1 MTEPENT
8 MPLAGI
14 ASQAHAAIG
23 QFVAD
28 MQERLGHD
36 LVSITVVGS
45 GTGPDFKVG
54 ISDINTVLVLSG
66 QDRSALDVISGMGKG
81 LHKRHMALP
90 LLMTPQYIE
99 RSRDVFGVELLDF
112 QVSGKTILGDNPFE
126 GLTFERSDVRLQCER
141 ELKAML
147 IRLRQGYMASAGNTR
162 MLRDVLVSTGKT
174 LLPYLRAMVW
184 LNQGDR
190 DNSIQG
196 TLSQTREALAVE
208 TSTLELL
215 LQWRDPKVKAP
226 KEALVAGFDATY
238 AMILTLADWVD
249 SHEV

>member
-1 MTEPENT
+1 MTEPEST
-8 MPLAGI
+8 IPLAGI

-28 MQERLGHD
+28 MQERLGPD
-36 LVSITVVGS
+36 LTSITVVGS
-45 GTGPDFKVG
+45 ATGPDFQAGV
-54 ISDINTVLVLSG
+54 SDINTVLILSRL
-66 QDRSALDVISGMGKG
+66 DRSGLDVISGMGKG
-81 LHKRHMALP
+81 LHKRHLALP
-90 LLMTPQYIE
+90 LLMTSEYIE

-112 QVSGKTILGDNPFE
+112 QLSGQTVLGDDPFE

-162 MLRDVLVSTGKT
+162 MLRDVLVSSGKT

-184 LNQGDR
+184 LNQGER
-190 DNSIQG
+190 DNSVQG
-196 TLSQTREALAVE
+196 TLSQAKEILAIE
-208 TSTLELL
+208 ISALELL
-215 LQWRDPKVKAP
+215 IQWRAPKVKVS

-238 AMILTLADWVD
+238 AMIEKLADWVD
-249 SHEV
+249 SHEA